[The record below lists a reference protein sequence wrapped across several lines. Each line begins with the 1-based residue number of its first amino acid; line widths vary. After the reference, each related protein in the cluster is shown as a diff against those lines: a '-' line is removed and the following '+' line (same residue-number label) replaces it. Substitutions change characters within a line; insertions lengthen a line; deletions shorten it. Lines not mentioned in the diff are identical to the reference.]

1 MARPSSPPSSPIPA
15 FYRILFTIIDPLFCL
30 LGFAL
35 HIFDPTNT
43 LLGYSPSA
51 RVNPAPVESQHLLDS
66 MAGFFLTLG
75 LIEAVLLR
83 VKSTDRDVWRIVQ
96 GSASMLDI
104 LMVFG
109 AVRALSAEGRLDVG
123 VWRGDDYRLVV
134 GNAVAG
140 VARLACAAGVGM
152 GVNGKAKKG

>member
-1 MARPSSPPSSPIPA
+1 
-15 FYRILFTIIDPLFCL
+15 
-30 LGFAL
+30 
-35 HIFDPTNT
+35 
-43 LLGYSPSA
+43 
-51 RVNPAPVESQHLLDS
+51 